1 MSRDEILDFISEMTK
16 RFTSDNIPDL
26 MKNRQV
32 SECER
37 LANKYMQ
44 DIRFTKVAEYAIQ
57 ENGIN
62 ASLEDFRTND
72 LMNIIMFFYCFEDSY
87 DGIDFNELD
96 ILSSGDYSKL
106 IYNLA
111 MSDSE
116 VAKETAELLGGYY
129 DEELKQYIYER
140 EPYSLV
146 GLPMEVLINYMDPKD
161 VM

>member
-1 MSRDEILDFISEMTK
+1 MNRDEVLGFMSEMTK
-16 RFTSDNIPDL
+16 KFTSDNIPDL
-26 MKNRQV
+26 MKSRQV

-37 LANKYMQ
+37 LANEYMQ
-44 DIRFTKVAEYAIQ
+44 DVRFTEVAKYAIVC
-57 ENGIN
+57 GIN
-62 ASLEDFRTND
+62 ATIADFKTD
-72 LMNIIMFFYCFEDSY
+72 DIMNILMFFYCFEDSY

-96 ILSSGDYSKL
+96 ILSLEAYSELVYK
-106 IYNLA
+106 LA

-116 VAKETAELLGGYY
+116 VAKETAELLGGYF
-129 DEELKQYIYER
+129 DEEICEYIYEK

>member
-37 LANKYMQ
+37 LANEYMQ
-44 DIRFTKVAEYAIQ
+44 NVRFTEVAKYAIVC
-57 ENGIN
+57 GIN
-62 ASLEDFRTND
+62 ATIADFKTD
-72 LMNIIMFFYCFEDSY
+72 DIMNILMFFYCFKDSY

-96 ILSSGDYSKL
+96 ILSSEAFLEL

-129 DEELKQYIYER
+129 DEELEQYVYG
-140 EPYSLV
+140 P
-146 GLPMEVLINYMDPKD
+146 
-161 VM
+161 